1 VISFV
6 HILLWSTKI
15 DSTSSFHSN
24 YFSSRTISLHIRFHY
39 PASKYHIDVYP
50 SKGKVQEELVK
61 INGGEFFS
69 ATANDPIIFVR

>member
-1 VISFV
+1 MILFV
-6 HILLWSTKI
+6 HILCSIGI

-24 YFSSRTISLHIRFHY
+24 YFSSLHTRFHY

-50 SKGKVQEELVK
+50 NKGKVQEELAK
-61 INGGEFFS
+61 INGGELFS